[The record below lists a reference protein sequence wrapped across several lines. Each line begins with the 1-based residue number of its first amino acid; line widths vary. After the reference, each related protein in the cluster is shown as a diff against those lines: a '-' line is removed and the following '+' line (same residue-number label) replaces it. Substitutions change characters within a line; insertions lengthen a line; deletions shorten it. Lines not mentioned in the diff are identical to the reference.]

1 MEGCSE
7 DGRGRRACGDAR
19 KYVDRELGLPPK
31 KAVIACEGACVKGE
45 VARVAANLLAYRLER
60 DAAVRICLG
69 DAATA
74 DSGMSRLVQRAPE
87 VIAIEGC
94 PLRCGTEIL
103 RRRMPD
109 LQPTAFDASALYAYD
124 RNACFE
130 IMDMPREQIEAHA
143 SAVADHV
150 RKAAFGGR
158 AHGPPQGADQ
168 GGRPRCNPDP
178 AASRTPCC

>member
-1 MEGCSE
+1 MEGCSAE
-7 DGRGRRACGDAR
+7 GKGRRVCADAGR
-19 KYVDRELGLPPK
+19 YVDRELALPPK

-45 VARVAANLLAYRLER
+45 VARVAANVLAYRLER

-103 RRRMPD
+103 RRRLPD
-109 LQPTAFDASALYAYD
+109 LRPTVFDASTLYAYD

-143 SAVADHV
+143 SAVANHV
-150 RKAAFGGR
+150 RKAAFGGETDSPCQR
-158 AHGPPQGADQ
+158 GDTRRQRGRCADA
-168 GGRPRCNPDP
+168 R
-178 AASRTPCC
+178 

>member
-1 MEGCSE
+1 MSSCAGAKRNRICGEGK
-7 DGRGRRACGDAR
+7 R
-19 KYVDRELGLPPK
+19 YVERQLALPPK

-74 DSGMSRLVQRAPE
+74 DSGMARLVERAPE

-103 RRRMPD
+103 KRRMPE
-109 LQPTAFDASALYAYD
+109 LRATVFDASALYSFD
-124 RNACFE
+124 RDACFE
-130 IMDMPREQIEAHA
+130 IMDMPRERLEAHA
-143 SAVADHV
+143 STVAEHV
-150 RKAAFGGR
+150 RKAAFGTEAVSNR
-158 AHGPPQGADQ
+158 EDVK
-168 GGRPRCNPDP
+168 RPHEWMR
-178 AASRTPCC
+178 R

>member
-7 DGRGRRACGDAR
+7 GAKARRVCGDAR
-19 KYVDRELGLPPK
+19 RYVDRELALPPK

-45 VARVAANLLAYRLER
+45 VARVAANVLAYGLER
-60 DAAVRICLG
+60 EAAVRICLG

-74 DSGMSRLVQRAPE
+74 DSGMSRLVRRAPE

-103 RRRMPD
+103 RRRMPE
-109 LQPTAFDASALYAYD
+109 LQPTVFDASTLYTYD
-124 RNACFE
+124 RDACFE

-143 SAVADHV
+143 SAVANHV
-150 RKAAFGGR
+150 RKAAFDG
-158 AHGPPQGADQ
+158 GADGPCQ
-168 GGRPRCNPDP
+168 GEDP
-178 AASRTPCC
+178 ERQQGCRADAR

>member
-7 DGRGRRACGDAR
+7 SAKGRRVCGEAKR
-19 KYVDRELGLPPK
+19 YVDRELALPPK

-45 VARVAANLLAYRLER
+45 VARVAANVLAYRLER

-74 DSGMSRLVQRAPE
+74 DSGMSRLVRRAPE

-103 RRRMPD
+103 RRRMPE
-109 LQPTAFDASALYAYD
+109 LRPTVFDASTLYTYD

-150 RKAAFGGR
+150 RKAAFGGETDS
-158 AHGPPQGADQ
+158 PCQGEDTRRQRECCADA
-168 GGRPRCNPDP
+168 R
-178 AASRTPCC
+178 

>member
-1 MEGCSE
+1 MEGHCS
-7 DGRGRRACGDAR
+7 DRAAGRRVCGDAKR
-19 KYVDRELGLPPK
+19 YVDRELALAPK

-45 VARVAANLLAYRLER
+45 IARVAANLLAYRLER

-74 DSGMSRLVQRAPE
+74 DSGMSRLVRRAPE

-109 LQPTAFDASALYAYD
+109 LQATVFEASSAYTYD
-124 RNACFE
+124 RGTCFE

-150 RKAAFGGR
+150 RKAAFAGG
-158 AHGPPQGADQ
+158 A
-168 GGRPRCNPDP
+168 GR
-178 AASRTPCC
+178 S